1 MTCFL
6 HPHYASDKWLTPEQ
20 RSPLRTPALP
30 LWVSCKAFCLII
42 NSGARSQRCRKTH
55 NRWKDVFV
63 FFFLFTHLSTI
74 LNNLFVISVW
84 KYRLSFV
91 EKWFPKKGF
100 WDGLLLDW
108 FPGSSVWKLLVNLV
122 GNVAWL
128 WVKPQIRGWAC
139 WESSVM
145 HSTAKK
151 NPKKHG
157 LCYLSNI
164 FFASFPYRDGT
175 FCNLSFPSYGIIT
188 HLEWEVSNQ
197 K

>member
-55 NRWKDVFV
+55 NRWKDVCLV
-63 FFFLFTHLSTI
+63 FFLFTHLSMV
-74 LNNLFVISVW
+74 LNNLLLVSVW
-84 KYRLSFV
+84 KHRLSFV
-91 EKWFPKKGF
+91 EKWFPTMHECPWVCKGF

-108 FPGSSVWKLLVNLV
+108 LPGSSVWKPLVNLV

-145 HSTAKK
+145 HSKAKK
-151 NPKKHG
+151 S
-157 LCYLSNI
+157 LRYLSNI
-164 FFASFPYRDGT
+164 FFPV
-175 FCNLSFPSYGIIT
+175 LSQLLRHF
-188 HLEWEVSNQ
+188 L
-197 K
+197 